1 MQALF
6 IPFGCPTDLGEK
18 ALLSLHSKYREI
30 KPEMIWEIPL
40 AWLDFTALEAAM
52 QLTERRETS
61 LELFSWAS
69 YML

>member
-1 MQALF
+1 MQVLF
-6 IPFGCPTDLGEK
+6 IPFGCPTDLGGK
-18 ALLSLHSKYREI
+18 TLLNLHSKYREI

-40 AWLDFTALEAAM
+40 AWLDFTALGAAM